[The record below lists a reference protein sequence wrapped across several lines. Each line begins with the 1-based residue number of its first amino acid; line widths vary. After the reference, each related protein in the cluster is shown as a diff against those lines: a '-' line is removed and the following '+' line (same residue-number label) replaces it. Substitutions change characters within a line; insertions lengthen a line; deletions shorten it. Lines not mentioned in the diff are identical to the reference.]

1 MTEQDRQEVLG
12 MIADQF
18 DSLEQTVEA
27 MTAEAIDD
35 LTPEVIREQVR
46 NVLTEDG
53 ASVDDNEEVPIVAN
67 PDQNA
72 TMMPA
77 VEYDSE
83 GNARRYVRVSVS
95 VLSRLAA
102 LQVDSQHIGIK
113 TMTLGSGNVSISPN
127 ILYIDDDDGQGKPS
141 TNISLSPGDI
151 SGDVAEYML
160 RVRVLSDNRTVTFPN
175 NITWSEGEPPE
186 FAIGVTYEISILDG
200 LAIYAEWEGD

>member
-27 MTAEAIDD
+27 MATEAIDD

-67 PDQNA
+67 PDPNA

-83 GNARRYVRVSVS
+83 GNAQRYVRVSVS
-95 VLSRLAA
+95 ALSRLAA

-127 ILYIDDDDGQGKPS
+127 ILYIDDDDGHGKPS

-160 RVRVLSDNRTVTFPN
+160 RVRVLSENRTVTFPN

-186 FAIGVTYEISILDG
+186 FTIGVTYEISILDG
-200 LAIYAEWEGD
+200 LAIYAEWE

>member
-1 MTEQDRQEVLG
+1 MTEQDRQEVLS

-18 DSLEQTVEA
+18 DSLKQTVEA
-27 MTAEAIDD
+27 MATEAIDD

-77 VEYDSE
+77 VEYDNE
-83 GNARRYVRVSVS
+83 GNARRYIRVSVS
-95 VLSRLAA
+95 ALSRLAA

-113 TMTLGSGNVSISPN
+113 TMTLGSGDVDISPN
-127 ILYIDDDDGQGKPS
+127 ILYIDDDDGHGKPS